1 MTEITFGI
9 TFAGVEYRCNP
20 GETVLESLIRH
31 GVEPPSSC
39 RNGSCQ
45 TCMMI
50 ATAGTPP
57 AEAQK
62 GLKPTL
68 QQMGYFLA
76 CVCKPEM
83 NMSVALPG
91 KEAQPRIAT
100 TIIEKT
106 ALAPQLI
113 RLRLQPESPFE
124 FQPGQFVNLHRNDG
138 LIRSYSITSLP
149 SANQP
154 SKSVVELHIDRIA
167 NGKMSGWLH
176 EQVNVGDC
184 IEIDGPHGDCFYLND
199 KPQQNLLLIG
209 TGSGLAPLWGIARAA
224 LAQGHQGEIHL
235 FHGSHSPE
243 RLYLIDELKALAS
256 NHSNFYYT
264 PCVSGGQSLGFTSG
278 RANEVALQRFPKLG
292 GWRVYL
298 CGHPEMV
305 NNTKRDAFLAGANFQ
320 DIYAD
325 PFTLSS

>member
-1 MTEITFGI
+1 MIRI
-9 TFAGVEYRCNP
+9 TFAGTEYSCNP
-20 GETVLESLIRH
+20 GETILESLIRH
-31 GVEPPSSC
+31 GVEPPSGC
-39 RNGSCQ
+39 RTGSCQ
-45 TCMMI
+45 TCMMV

-62 GLKPTL
+62 GLKPT
-68 QQMGYFLA
+68 QQQLGYLLA
-76 CVCKPEM
+76 CICKPTM
-83 NMSVALPG
+83 AMTVALAG
-91 KEAQPRIAT
+91 KEAHSTIT
-100 TIIEKT
+100 TRVVEKT
-106 ALAPQLI
+106 ALTPQLL

-138 LIRSYSITSLP
+138 LVRSYSIASLP
-149 SANQP
+149 GEG
-154 SKSVVELHIDRIA
+154 VIELHIERIA
-167 NGKMSGWLH
+167 NGQMSNWLH
-176 EQVNVGDC
+176 DQINVGDQL
-184 IEIDGPHGDCFYLND
+184 EIDGPHGDCFYLND

-243 RLYLIDELKALAS
+243 RLYLIDELTALAS
-256 NHSNFYYT
+256 EHSNFFYT
-264 PCVSGGQSLGFTSG
+264 PCVSGGNSAGFTAG

-292 GWRVYL
+292 GWRIYL

-325 PFTLSS
+325 PFTINS